1 MNNPPIAPPR
11 ANLLILQKYIVIYKQ
26 WHEFIPHLPKSVRY
40 TLGQKIDHLFIETV
54 SNIYEASNS
63 PLERKNDF
71 LKSASSKL
79 NLLKFFL
86 QLCWE
91 IKAININKYLHFSKN
106 LEEIGK
112 MLGGWQ
118 KQVINKT
125 PVSIPEK
132 AN

>member
-1 MNNPPIAPPR
+1 M
-11 ANLLILQKYIVIYKQ
+11 LILQKYIAIYKQ
-26 WHEFIPHLPKSVRY
+26 WHEFIPHLPKSARY
-40 TLGQKIDHLFIETV
+40 TLGQKIDYLFIETV
-54 SNIYEASNS
+54 SNIYEASSS

-71 LKSASSKL
+71 LKIASSKL

-91 IKAININKYLHFSKN
+91 IKAMDIKKYLHFSKN
-106 LEEIGK
+106 LEEIGR

-125 PVSIPEK
+125 PASTPEK